1 MPAGKAG
8 GQEIEVADRQI
19 LLRPRLTIWADMAN
33 AIWALQQK
41 SCDPTTAER
50 REEFRPL
57 ARYIERLSECMSEI
71 GLEVQSHTNQAFD
84 SGQSLEV
91 IAFQPTAGISREI
104 VVETIRPTVYLKGHR
119 VQVGQVIVAT
129 PENASRGEELEMSR
143 LTIDF
148 GIDLG
153 TTNSSIAVLEKNGPR
168 IIRNNDNWQF
178 TPSTVWVD
186 KNGAVRV
193 GMSAKERAF
202 SDPENGAAE
211 FKLMMGKAYSKPI
224 ARLNRSLTA
233 EELSAEVLK
242 SLKDDVRRESGE
254 DLEAAV
260 ITVPAAFDQPES
272 EATRRAAQ
280 IAGIK
285 FSPAASRAYCCRS
298 GIWAPA

>member
-1 MPAGKAG
+1 MKDFGRMFGVDKPAIPDASGQSG
-8 GQEIEVADRQI
+8 SQEIEVGDRQI

-129 PENASRGEELEMSR
+129 PENASR
-143 LTIDF
+143 
-148 GIDLG
+148 
-153 TTNSSIAVLEKNGPR
+153 EK
-168 IIRNNDNWQF
+168 
-178 TPSTVWVD
+178 S
-186 KNGAVRV
+186 
-193 GMSAKERAF
+193 
-202 SDPENGAAE
+202 
-211 FKLMMGKAYSKPI
+211 
-224 ARLNRSLTA
+224 
-233 EELSAEVLK
+233 
-242 SLKDDVRRESGE
+242 
-254 DLEAAV
+254 
-260 ITVPAAFDQPES
+260 
-272 EATRRAAQ
+272 
-280 IAGIK
+280 
-285 FSPAASRAYCCRS
+285 
-298 GIWAPA
+298 